1 MVKVEE
7 GGGDSR
13 GEWIHQAITT
23 FFETDWKLWGN
34 DTSSK
39 LLNRNKKSRVEWLN

>member
-7 GGGDSR
+7 GGGDTR

-23 FFETDWKLWGN
+23 FFESDWKLWGN
-34 DTSSK
+34 EASCK
-39 LLNRNKKSRVEWLN
+39 LALLYTAVFGFG